1 MSALLLSLQIAAISP
16 ADINYEESLSTLR
29 YADRA
34 KQIKTVAV
42 VNEDPTEKLI
52 RELQEENDKLK
63 QMLESGGVELP
74 EGTGE
79 HGIEKQEGMS
89 KSGWYSLLAKQCLLI
104 QRKKLKCA

>member
-1 MSALLLSLQIAAISP
+1 MFPSTLLISLQIAAISP

-89 KSGWYSLLAKQCLLI
+89 KAGWYLQFVSKTMLTYTT
-104 QRKKLKCA
+104 